1 MTKSIDGA
9 IVDWL
14 EEIPIEELNSETAKI
29 IIEQFRNGSLPVT
42 EATCLLEH
50 DCNYDMAEWINE
62 NKRLNSQLKGK

>member
-9 IVDWL
+9 IIDWL
-14 EEIPIEELNSETAKI
+14 EEIPIEELNSETAKMI
-29 IIEQFRNGSLPVT
+29 VEQFRNGSLPVT
-42 EATCLLEH
+42 EAMCLLEH